1 MRLAGLTIVLGL
13 IHILTPT
20 LSVAQGTPLRQGL
33 WFGAGLGF
41 GFSRARCD
49 ICTNDR
55 NGGVSGQARLG
66 GTVTPSF
73 LIGAE
78 ADGWKKSQEGVD
90 VALGALH
97 AVGYWYP
104 SPRGTPWFLKGGF
117 GIVGYRIDDGAND
130 PVTATSFGGQFG
142 AGYDLRV
149 ARNVALTPHF
159 TLIGSLFANLESA
172 GDRLADVSLT
182 LVQFG
187 MGVTFY

>member
-66 GTVTPSF
+66 
-73 LIGAE
+73 
-78 ADGWKKSQEGVD
+78 GVD